1 MNVRV
6 DGTTL
11 IEIFTYDYFG
21 LLYLA
26 CALIKK
32 LLFGVDFESKQN
44 FKLSIVFRDKINQSV
59 YVLWTNQG
67 NIKNKEKN

>member
-11 IEIFTYDYFG
+11 KEIFTYDYFG
-21 LLYLA
+21 LA